1 MSTSSS
7 ASEKRLRSACD
18 RCRSQK
24 LRCPHSVGRDDDD
37 ELCSRPCAR
46 CVRAGALCTFS
57 KRCKSGRPTKASVN
71 AARQRASQTVD
82 RPLLGDGQP
91 TVYLEP
97 QFTEEDL
104 TQFEIDITMLDDMSQ
119 TNTGSHASSTSTDY
133 YSSLVDTTRT
143 TPLEYSTMHTEPL
156 LFHHDQGND
165 VEMAM
170 WPSLSEVSRLFRLT
184 CKSAVETL

>member
-24 LRCPHSVGRDDDD
+24 LRCPCSVRFDDDD
-37 ELCSRPCAR
+37 GLCSRPCAR

-57 KRCKSGRPTKASVN
+57 EPRKRGRPTKASVN
-71 AARQRASQTVD
+71 AARQRASQTAD
-82 RPLLGDGQP
+82 RPLLSDGQP
-91 TVYLEP
+91 TEHFEP

-104 TQFEIDITMLDDMSQ
+104 AQFEIDITMLDDLSQ
-119 TNTGSHASSTSTDY
+119 TNTDSHASSTSTD

-156 LFHHDQGND
+156 LFHHDQGHD
-165 VEMAM
+165 MEMAV
-170 WPSLSEVSRLFRLT
+170 WPPLSEVSRLFRLT